1 MSIIS
6 KNEKSQIAVIG
17 SGFAGISAACYLA
30 QEGYQVDIYEKNAD
44 VGGRARQ
51 LVTDNGY
58 VFDMGPSW
66 YWMPEVFEQFF
77 NDFGYKAADFYDLQL
92 LDPGF
97 TIVYGKDDV
106 LEIPADFEE
115 LCKLF
120 ESIEAGSASKL
131 RSFLTEAEYKYN
143 IGIGKLVYK
152 PGLSLL
158 EFADVDLIKGLF
170 KLQVFTSFSSHVKK
184 HFKDPRLVS
193 LMEFPVL
200 FLGAMPEDTP
210 ALYSLMNYAGLK
222 LGTWYPKGGFGKV
235 IEGMKTVAEKLGVK
249 FHTNAAVT
257 ALNVE
262 KAVVK
267 SVSTTIGSKNYDGIV
282 AAADY
287 HHVEKNLL
295 SKAYRNYSE
304 EYWDS
309 KVFAP
314 SCLIFYIGLNKR
326 VNGLNHHTLFFD
338 EDLKQHSH
346 EIYKDPKWPSKPL
359 FYVCCPS
366 VSDNS
371 VAPEGHENLF
381 VLMPLA
387 PDVKDPETIR
397 EQYFN
402 AIMDRLEAYTGTAVR
417 NHIDYKKSYCVSD
430 FIEDYNSYK
439 GNAYGLANTLMQTA
453 NLKPSL
459 KNKKIPNLFYA
470 GQLTVPGPGVPPS
483 IISGNVAAKQ
493 LIKYLNK

>member
-184 HFKDPRLVS
+184 HFKDPRLVA

-459 KNKKIPNLFYA
+459 KNRKITNLFYA